1 MLVPEEVVV
10 REFRSR
16 ILDEV
21 LGAISY
27 HPQQLAMCGIQACL
41 PSHEV
46 WIDSI
51 CHIISILVDA
61 DELSSMVR
69 SHFDRHCT
77 VKT

>member
-27 HPQQLAMCGIQACL
+27 HPPQLAMCGIQACL
-41 PSHEV
+41 
-46 WIDSI
+46 D
-51 CHIISILVDA
+51 
-61 DELSSMVR
+61 
-69 SHFDRHCT
+69 
-77 VKT
+77 